1 MPAMRSS
8 TGRWVSGDD
17 FFFDREA
24 EPEVLHAQVRE
35 YNPVLLTGQRHMGKT
50 SILRELERRFKRE
63 GWTVL
68 FVDVERS
75 TSPEDA
81 IADIARAAFPYRP
94 VPSYLAL
101 E

>member
-24 EPEVLHAQVRE
+24 EPEVLHARVRE
-35 YNPVLLTGQRHMGKT
+35 DNHVLLTGQRHIGKT

-63 GWTVL
+63 GWTI
-68 FVDVERS
+68 FFIDVERS
-75 TSPEDA
+75 TTPEYA
-81 IADIARAAFPYRP
+81 IADIAEPAFSYRP

>member
-1 MPAMRSS
+1 MPAMISS

-24 EPEVLHAQVRE
+24 EPEVLHARVRE
-35 YNPVLLTGQRHMGKT
+35 DNHVLLTGQRHIGKT
-50 SILRELERRFKRE
+50 SILRELERRFKCE
-63 GWTVL
+63 GWTIY